1 MITHFRSLPAGHY
14 PPDGCALLVRDAWQ
28 LLYQL
33 EDLPIHANQFVTAN
47 EAGELMQGYQGQVLE
62 PIAQPEHGCM
72 VVASRGE
79 HWHCGVYS
87 TEQAPGYVIHTLGR
101 TIKIEPL
108 NQFRRRF
115 DAVEYYRHASYRPIS
130 SSDQKG

>member
-1 MITHFRSLPAGHY
+1 MISHFRSLPAGHY

-72 VVASRGE
+72 VVACRGDY
-79 HWHCGVYS
+79 WHCGVYS

-115 DAVEYYRHASYRPIS
+115 DAVEYYRHASYRPIP
-130 SSDQKG
+130 SSDKKG